1 MKVKT
6 NSKMKY
12 SKQFRWN
19 FINVT
24 GLVVFIVITI
34 GIFACSSQLRI
45 SKKQNVVSKENVVK
59 ELNIP
64 VNGANLYCKIIGE
77 GRPILFIHGGP
88 GLVHNY
94 FLPYLERLLPYGFQL
109 ILYDQRGNGK
119 STVSSMDSITVDLF
133 VQDIERIREKLG
145 IDKVVLLGHSSGCY
159 LAYLYALKYP
169 EHVDAI
175 IACSAGP
182 LNDKGFEENSQN
194 WKKQLDQ
201 IDLKAIR
208 TLPGMS
214 EAAKDMDD
222 ESLRIMANR
231 FYDKTKIAD
240 FIING
245 KPVVMSEERG
255 QEIRDRF
262 YREMNN
268 SLFNQKEYKKPKVNS
283 LIIHGADDPIPLW
296 TAEQWAN
303 ILDARLEVISKSNHF
318 PFVEKP
324 DEVVYLINVFLNSK
338 KVSNF

>member
-1 MKVKT
+1 MIIKT
-6 NSKMKY
+6 NTKIEY
-12 SKQFRWN
+12 SKQFRRN

-24 GLVVFIVITI
+24 GLVVIIVITL
-34 GIFACSSQLRI
+34 GIFACSSKFI
-45 SKKQNVVSKENVVK
+45 ASKKQNVVNNENVLK

-77 GRPILFIHGGP
+77 GRPVLFIHGGP
-88 GLVHNY
+88 GLTYNY
-94 FLPYLERLLPYGFQL
+94 FLPYMERLVPYGFQL

-119 STVSSMDSITVDLF
+119 STVSSMDSIKVDLF

-175 IACSAGP
+175 IDCSAGP
-182 LNDKGFEENSQN
+182 LDDKGFEENSQN
-194 WKKQLDQ
+194 WNKQLEQ

-240 FIING
+240 FIMNG
-245 KPVVMSEERG
+245 KTVVMSEERG

-268 SLFNQKEYKKPKVNS
+268 SLFNQKEYKKPKVKS
-283 LIIHGADDPIPLW
+283 LILHAAEDPIPLW

-318 PFVEKP
+318 PFVEKT
-324 DEVVYLINVFLNSK
+324 DEVVRLINEFLNSK
-338 KVSNF
+338 KVTN